1 LIKCYKSSSNQ
12 GGFINTMHTIDLDG
26 DGDIY
31 LSARVKWRCNTHDAL
46 MYFKNNTL
54 Q

>member
-1 LIKCYKSSSNQ
+1 MNILEHITNSIKQAKV
-12 GGFINTMHTIDLDG
+12 DLDG
-26 DGDIY
+26 DSDIY